1 MLASKVNCALWQL
14 LPRQYTSPGVQEREI
29 KREQWLVYIYVICHD
44 ISTTNIYH
52 LGSSFIYMGS
62 MFREC
67 IFSSQLNSL
76 KKTTKPVALGNFGSL
91 EITAGGDY
99 LRTFQQIP
107 WTLRQQF
114 IKKFLSFGG
123 LGMPGICSRSTLGF
137 SYILTTVKRLLVV

>member
-1 MLASKVNCALWQL
+1 MSYVMIYL
-14 LPRQYTSPGVQEREI
+14 L
-29 KREQWLVYIYVICHD
+29 L
-44 ISTTNIYH
+44 ISTTWDR
-52 LGSSFIYMGS
+52 LSSTWVPCFGSVF
-62 MFREC
+62 
-67 IFSSQLNSL
+67 FSSQLNSL